1 MYTHILIPTDGSDA
15 AIHAIDTGIRLA
27 AQLHARVHALHVL
40 PPLPAVSFIADI
52 VQGDTC
58 KRRSVAHAQEYLDEV
73 REKAQAAGV
82 PCDAEYVF
90 DNRPYAAIAGA
101 ATKHHCDLIVMDAH
115 THNGIERLMLSNVT
129 HKVIL
134 CCDVPVLVCH

>member
-1 MYTHILIPTDGSDA
+1 MYTHILIPTDGTESA
-15 AIHAIDTGIRLA
+15 SHAIDTGIRLA
-27 AQLHARVHALHVL
+27 AQLGARVHALHVL
-40 PPLPAVSFIADI
+40 PPLPAVSFIADV
-52 VQGDTC
+52 VQGDAC
-58 KRRSVAHAQEYLDEV
+58 KRRAVQRAEHDLALV

-115 THNGIERLMLSNVT
+115 THNGIERLLLSNVT

>member
-1 MYTHILIPTDGSDA
+1 MYTHILIPTDGSA
-15 AIHAIDTGIRLA
+15 AATHAIDTGIRLA
-27 AQLHARVHALHVL
+27 AQLGARVHALHVL
-40 PPLPAVSFIADI
+40 PPLPAVSFIADV
-52 VQGDTC
+52 VQGDVC
-58 KRRSVAHAQEYLDEV
+58 KQRALQRAQHDLDEV
-73 REKAQAAGV
+73 REKAKAAGV

-115 THNGIERLMLSNVT
+115 IHNGIERLMLSNVT

-134 CCDVPVLVCH
+134 SCDVPVLVCH

>member
-1 MYTHILIPTDGSDA
+1 MFVRQTRVLR
-15 AIHAIDTGIRLA
+15 DT
-27 AQLHARVHALHVL
+27 
-40 PPLPAVSFIADI
+40 
-52 VQGDTC
+52 
-58 KRRSVAHAQEYLDEV
+58 V
-73 REKAQAAGV
+73 RCDPAAGV
-82 PCDAEYVF
+82 PCEGEYVF